1 MTSNEAGSLP
11 ATWIQS
17 SVVDVATLIRGVTYK
32 KEESRSEPENGYVPI
47 LRATNITG
55 SSLGFDDLVYVP
67 ARCISAEQLLMEG
80 DVVVASSSGSK
91 EVVGKSGQL
100 LGRSWYGSFGAFCT
114 VLRPDVELNARYFG
128 FYFQSPDY
136 RKVISDISAGSNINN
151 IKSSDFANHLIP
163 VAPRSEQTRIVAKLE
178 ELLSDLDA
186 GVAELKAAQKKLAQY
201 RQSLLK
207 AAVEGALTAPWRAA
221 QAKQK
226 AATETGAQLL
236 ARILSERRKRWEAK
250 QLAHFAEQGKT
261 PPKGWQSKYPKPVAP
276 DTTDLPELPQGWVW
290 ASLDMLGEIAS
301 GVAKGTKRD
310 ADVQVRPYLETYD
323 SKLRNGED
331 PGLKRLF
338 YAMPVHSQFVLLAFL
353 IQQSDVV
360 RKFLDE
366 HLGLD
371 PDEGIESVLFVL
383 RQPPWKSK
391 ATDGDPR
398 FWNARGVVRDFLSH
412 LYDIALAPL
421 DISRRVSTSIWNK
434 ETLQFKYLYV
444 KDIAALRRLVGKQAP
459 AHFFRDLESTH
470 VSELI
475 EEVRIRVRLK
485 KNNGSVTFRELSEGE
500 QQLLTVLGLLRFTA
514 EDESLFL
521 LDEPDTHLNPRW
533 SVDYI
538 SYLKQ
543 FIASG
548 TKQEE
553 TSHILLTTHNP
564 LAIAELDRE
573 QVQIL
578 RMTKQDDQRRI
589 VACYP
594 EMAPRGM
601 GYAAIVTSD
610 MFGIA
615 SSLDQPT
622 QELLEAQRAFA
633 AKERLTVD
641 EQREL
646 DSINAQLDRL
656 GFRFFHPD
664 DEYSRY
670 LRLRNDLLVQ
680 KFETAQP
687 AELAKQVVQMPRTER
702 EVLAKRLIAELLA
715 DEPNS
720 GEGTAS

>member
-1 MTSNEAGSLP
+1 MRLDKLTIGSAKDSPTHQLKNLKNVTIDFDQDHWVTVVIGWNGTGKSNVLEALAIIFRDLIAKKRTPAFAFQLDYRMGSGENLRKIHIDADP
-11 ATWIQS
+11 DRAK
-17 SVVDVATLIRGVTYK
+17 DVFLIRVADARQMK
-32 KEESRSEPENGYVPI
+32 RNEVAN
-47 LRATNITG
+47 
-55 SSLGFDDLVYVP
+55 SLFDFGEDEAQSPPGELVK
-67 ARCISAEQLLMEG
+67 LTT
-80 DVVVASSSGSK
+80 
-91 EVVGKSGQL
+91 
-100 LGRSWYGSFGAFCT
+100 F
-114 VLRPDVELNARYFG
+114 LNADSEYLPRYVFSYYSG
-128 FYFQSPDY
+128 ESP
-136 RKVISDISAGSNINN
+136 RMHEV
-151 IKSSDFANHLIP
+151 F
-163 VAPRSEQTRIVAKLE
+163 
-178 ELLSDLDA
+178 
-186 GVAELKAAQKKLAQY
+186 
-201 RQSLLK
+201 
-207 AAVEGALTAPWRAA
+207 
-221 QAKQK
+221 
-226 AATETGAQLL
+226 
-236 ARILSERRKRWEAK
+236 
-250 QLAHFAEQGKT
+250 
-261 PPKGWQSKYPKPVAP
+261 
-276 DTTDLPELPQGWVW
+276 
-290 ASLDMLGEIAS
+290 
-301 GVAKGTKRD
+301 
-310 ADVQVRPYLETYD
+310 RPYLENYD

-360 RKFLDE
+360 RTFLDD

-391 ATDGDPR
+391 AADGDSR
-398 FWNARGVVRDFLSH
+398 FWNARGVVRDFLSR
-412 LYDIALAPL
+412 LYDIALAPVEF
-421 DISRRVSTSIWNK
+421 SRRVSTSIWNK

-444 KDIAALRRLVGKQAP
+444 KDIAALRRLVGNQSP
-459 AHFFRDLESTH
+459 AQFFRDLESTY

-485 KNNGSVTFRELSEGE
+485 KNDGSVTFRELSEGE

-564 LAIAELDRE
+564 LAVAELDRE

-578 RMTKQDDQRRI
+578 RMTKQDEQRQI
-589 VACYP
+589 MACYP

-633 AKERLTVD
+633 AKERLTPD
-641 EQREL
+641 EQRQL
-646 DSINAQLDRL
+646 DGINVQLDRL

-680 KFETAQP
+680 QFKTTGP
-687 AELAKQVVQMPRTER
+687 TELAKQVAQMPRTDR
-702 EVLAKRLIAELLA
+702 EALAKRLIAELLA
-715 DEPNS
+715 EDPHRS
-720 GEGTAS
+720 EGTSS

>member
-1 MTSNEAGSLP
+1 MRLDKLTIGSAKDSPTHQFKNLKNVTIDFDQDHWVTVVIGWNGTGKSNVLEALAIIFRDLIAQERKPAFAFQLTYRMGSGDSLFRIQINADPDREKDPYQIGIAKRQVDKPNTP
-11 ATWIQS
+11 AQS
-17 SVVDVATLIRGVTYK
+17 QMVFEDSDS
-32 KEESRSEPENGYVPI
+32 EESLTFEP
-47 LRATNITG
+47 
-55 SSLGFDDLVYVP
+55 
-67 ARCISAEQLLMEG
+67 
-80 DVVVASSSGSK
+80 
-91 EVVGKSGQL
+91 
-100 LGRSWYGSFGAFCT
+100 
-114 VLRPDVELNARYFG
+114 
-128 FYFQSPDY
+128 
-136 RKVISDISAGSNINN
+136 
-151 IKSSDFANHLIP
+151 IK
-163 VAPRSEQTRIVAKLE
+163 
-178 ELLSDLDA
+178 
-186 GVAELKAAQKKLAQY
+186 
-201 RQSLLK
+201 
-207 AAVEGALTAPWRAA
+207 LTAFLN
-221 QAKQK
+221 
-226 AATETGAQLL
+226 GD
-236 ARILSERRKRWEAK
+236 SE
-250 QLAHFAEQGKT
+250 
-261 PPKGWQSKYPKPVAP
+261 Y
-276 DTTDLPELPQGWVW
+276 LPRYVF
-290 ASLDMLGEIAS
+290 SYYSGES
-301 GVAKGTKRD
+301 PRMHEVFL
-310 ADVQVRPYLETYD
+310 PYLEKYD

-360 RKFLDE
+360 RAFLDN

-391 ATDGDPR
+391 AADGDPR
-398 FWNARGVVRDFLSH
+398 FWNARGVVSNFLSR
-412 LYDIALAPL
+412 LYDVALAP
-421 DISRRVSTSIWNK
+421 IEVSRRVSTSIWNK
-434 ETLQFKYLYV
+434 TTLTFKYLYV
-444 KDIAALRRLVGKQAP
+444 KDIAALRHLVGEQAP
-459 AHFFRDLESTH
+459 AEFFRDLESTY

-485 KNNGSVTFRELSEGE
+485 KSDGSVTFRELSEGE

-548 TKQEE
+548 TRQEE

-578 RMTKQDDQRRI
+578 RMSKTDEQRQI

-615 SSLDQPT
+615 SSLDLPT
-622 QELLEAQRAFA
+622 QELLEKQRAFA
-633 AKERLTVD
+633 SKDTLLPA
-641 EQREL
+641 EQLEL

-670 LRLRNDLLVQ
+670 LRLRNDLLIEQFKTDKPV
-680 KFETAQP
+680 
-687 AELAKQVVQMPRTER
+687 ELAKQVVKMPRAER
-702 EVLAKRLIAELLA
+702 ESLAKRLIAELLS
-715 DEPNS
+715 EQPNDN
-720 GEGTAS
+720 EGQKQ

>member
-1 MTSNEAGSLP
+1 MRLDKLTIGSPKKSRTHQFKNLKNVTIDFEQDHWVTVVIGWNGTGKSNVLEALAIIFRDLITKERKPAFAFQLAYRMGADESLRHIHIDADP
-11 ATWIQS
+11 DRKKEPFTIH
-17 SVVDVATLIRGVTYK
+17 VATDAQARGEGTLTSLIEDEKAVSALRGKAIKLT
-32 KEESRSEPENGYVPI
+32 
-47 LRATNITG
+47 
-55 SSLGFDDLVYVP
+55 
-67 ARCISAEQLLMEG
+67 
-80 DVVVASSSGSK
+80 
-91 EVVGKSGQL
+91 
-100 LGRSWYGSFGAFCT
+100 SF
-114 VLRPDVELNARYFG
+114 LNAGGEYLPRYVFSYYSG
-128 FYFQSPDY
+128 
-136 RKVISDISAGSNINN
+136 
-151 IKSSDFANHLIP
+151 
-163 VAPRSEQTRIVAKLE
+163 E
-178 ELLSDLDA
+178 
-186 GVAELKAAQKKLAQY
+186 
-201 RQSLLK
+201 SLRMHE
-207 AAVEGALTAPWRAA
+207 V
-221 QAKQK
+221 
-226 AATETGAQLL
+226 
-236 ARILSERRKRWEAK
+236 
-250 QLAHFAEQGKT
+250 F
-261 PPKGWQSKYPKPVAP
+261 
-276 DTTDLPELPQGWVW
+276 
-290 ASLDMLGEIAS
+290 
-301 GVAKGTKRD
+301 
-310 ADVQVRPYLETYD
+310 RPYLENYD

-360 RKFLDE
+360 QTFLDE

-391 ATDGDPR
+391 AADGDPR
-398 FWNARGVVRDFLSH
+398 FWNARGVVRDFLSR
-412 LYDIALAPL
+412 LYNIALAP
-421 DISRRVSTSIWNK
+421 IEVSRRVSTSIWNK
-434 ETLQFKYLYV
+434 ETLRFKYLYV
-444 KDIAALRRLVGKQAP
+444 KDIAALRRLVGNQAP
-459 AHFFRDLESTH
+459 AQFFRDLESTY

-485 KNNGSVTFRELSEGE
+485 KNDGSVTFRELSEGE

-564 LAIAELDRE
+564 LAVAELDRE

-578 RMTKQDDQRRI
+578 RMTKQDGQRQI

-622 QELLEAQRAFA
+622 QELLEAQRAYA
-633 AKERLTVD
+633 AKEQLTPD
-641 EQREL
+641 ELREL
-646 DSINAQLDRL
+646 DRINAQLDRL

-680 KFETAQP
+680 KFGAMQP
-687 AELAKQVVQMPRTER
+687 TELASHVVQMSRAGREALAKQ
-702 EVLAKRLIAELLA
+702 LIAELLA
-715 DEPNS
+715 NESNLPK
-720 GEGTAS
+720 GTAS